1 VELKPYEQG
10 GLSSLCGIYSIV
22 NAMRIIR
29 GLNNDDSKE
38 LFAQITHYLE
48 ENKNLAV
55 SLTSGISITVI
66 GSIFKDVIG
75 ERLNRAIPFH
85 KRPNV
90 RIGEFWTEM
99 KRFLDEERSKE
110 EKRVILLSLGGEHE
124 HWTLTHRMSNKRII
138 LFDSIGLKHLDRR
151 NCTTRKTSSG
161 RRHLIHPTQTYFLKY
176 I

>member
-1 VELKPYEQG
+1 MKLKPYAQG

-22 NAMRIIR
+22 NAMRIVR
-29 GLNNDDSKE
+29 GLNNDESKE

-55 SLTSGISITVI
+55 SLTEGISITVM

-75 ERLNRAIPFH
+75 DRLDRAIPFH
-85 KRPNV
+85 KQPNT
-90 RIGEFWTEM
+90 RIGEFWGEM
-99 KRFLDEERSKE
+99 KKFLDEERKKK
-110 EKRVILLSLGGEHE
+110 EKRVVLLSLGGEHE
-124 HWTLTHRMSNKRII
+124 HWTLTHRMSTKRII

-161 RRHLIHPTQTYFLKY
+161 RRHLIYPTQTYFLK
-176 I
+176 

>member
-1 VELKPYEQG
+1 MKLKPYEQG

-22 NAMRIIR
+22 NAMRIIK
-29 GLNNDDSKE
+29 GLNNDESKE

-55 SLTSGISITVI
+55 SLTAGISITVM

-85 KRPNV
+85 KQPNV
-90 RIGEFWTEM
+90 RIGDFWAEM
-99 KRFLDEERSKE
+99 KRFLDEERVKK
-110 EKRVILLSLGGEHE
+110 EKRVVLLSLGDEHE
-124 HWTLTHRMSNKRII
+124 HWTITHRMSNKRII

-151 NCTTRKTSSG
+151 YCTTRGTSSS
-161 RRHLIHPTQTYFLKY
+161 RRHLIHPTQTYFLK
-176 I
+176 